1 MIYLMALVAGLFSGC
16 EKGDEYEPSP
26 RENFEA
32 LWKIL
37 DENYCFFSY
46 KQVDWDEVHERY
58 SPLITDTMSQ
68 IALFDTLANMTN
80 ELKDGHTNLVSQFNT
95 SRYWDW
101 YLDYPDNFDSK
112 IQENYLGRDYA
123 IAGGLEYT
131 TLADGKVG
139 YVYYGSLS
147 SSAGENGLDYVL
159 LAFKDC
165 QGLIFDI
172 RNNGGG
178 LLSNSERIASRFADQ
193 KTLTGYIQHK
203 TGKGHDDFS
212 EPYPVYVEPSERV
225 RWLRPVVVLTNRQ
238 CYSSANDFVQRM
250 REMPYAVI
258 IGDRTGGGSGM
269 PFNSELPN
277 GWSIRFSA
285 SPLLDKNQ
293 EPLEFGIDPDIRV
306 DMTEEDMEKGLDTI
320 IERAIQYIDEY
331 YQGK

>member
-1 MIYLMALVAGLFSGC
+1 M
-16 EKGDEYEPSP
+16 
-26 RENFEA
+26 
-32 LWKIL
+32 
-37 DENYCFFSY
+37 
-46 KQVDWDEVHERY
+46 
-58 SPLITDTMSQ
+58 
-68 IALFDTLANMTN
+68 
-80 ELKDGHTNLVSQFNT
+80 
-95 SRYWDW
+95 
-101 YLDYPDNFDSK
+101 
-112 IQENYLGRDYA
+112 
-123 IAGGLEYT
+123 
-131 TLADGKVG
+131 
-139 YVYYGSLS
+139 
-147 SSAGENGLDYVL
+147 
-159 LAFKDC
+159 
-165 QGLIFDI
+165 IFDI

-193 KTLTGYIQHK
+193 KRLTGYIQHK

-238 CYSSANDFVQRM
+238 CYSAANDFVQRM

-258 IGDRTGGGSGM
+258 MGDRTGGGSGM

-285 SPLLDKNQ
+285 SPLLDKNY

>member
-1 MIYLMALVAGLFSGC
+1 MRRSMIYLMALVVCLFSGC

-139 YVYYGSLS
+139 YVYYGSFS

-165 QGLIFDI
+165 QGLII
-172 RNNGGG
+172 G
-178 LLSNSERIASRFADQ
+178 A
-193 KTLTGYIQHK
+193 
-203 TGKGHDDFS
+203 
-212 EPYPVYVEPSERV
+212 PVHY
-225 RWLRPVVVLTNRQ
+225 
-238 CYSSANDFVQRM
+238 
-250 REMPYAVI
+250 
-258 IGDRTGGGSGM
+258 
-269 PFNSELPN
+269 
-277 GWSIRFSA
+277 A
-285 SPLLDKNQ
+285 SPAGAATAFFDRLFYSGSSFAFKPGAAVVSARRAGTTASLDMLNKYFLISQ
-293 EPLEFGIDPDIRV
+293 MPLVSSCYWNMVHGSNKSDVEKD
-306 DMTEEDMEKGLDTI
+306 EEGLQTMRQLGRNMAWMLKLIKAGLDSGISLPEVEDKIRTNFI
-320 IERAIQYIDEY
+320 R
-331 YQGK
+331 